1 MEDERDLVTFTD
13 EEGNEFDLEVI
24 DYFEHKGKEYAVLVD
39 AELPEEPEEDFEVCI
54 MEIVVNEEEDME
66 EFIPVDDDLL
76 DELFAIAE
84 KRMEC
89 WDCDADDCEGCEK
102 LSE

>member
-1 MEDERDLVTFTD
+1 
-13 EEGNEFDLEVI
+13 
-24 DYFEHKGKEYAVLVD
+24 
-39 AELPEEPEEDFEVCI
+39 
-54 MEIVVNEEEDME
+54 MEIVVNEEEDLE
-66 EFIPVDDDLL
+66 EFVPGPDDKP

-102 LSE
+102 LED